1 MFMIAIQEQHLI
13 IAVLHLEVAM
23 RPKPFGSVPCERS
36 ISALRR
42 FKSWNRTTMTE
53 DRLNGLALLHTHK
66 DKDVDRVRMLDK
78 FDASG
83 SRRIGAL
90 HL

>member
-1 MFMIAIQEQHLI
+1 MADYIHEIFHILLTMP
-13 IAVLHLEVAM
+13 V
-23 RPKPFGSVPCERS
+23 GSVPCERS

-66 DKDVDRVRMLDK
+66 DKDVEDRSNRHCKQDVKYFVNIMIIFRV
-78 FDASG
+78 
-83 SRRIGAL
+83 
-90 HL
+90 

>member
-1 MFMIAIQEQHLI
+1 MP
-13 IAVLHLEVAM
+13 V
-23 RPKPFGSVPCERS
+23 GSVPCERS

-66 DKDVDRVRMLDK
+66 DKDVDRVIVDSKILW
-78 FDASG
+78 
-83 SRRIGAL
+83 IAL
-90 HL
+90 NKITHINLNILCS

>member
-1 MFMIAIQEQHLI
+1 
-13 IAVLHLEVAM
+13 
-23 RPKPFGSVPCERS
+23 
-36 ISALRR
+36 
-42 FKSWNRTTMTE
+42 MTE

-83 SRRIGAL
+83 SRRMGAL